1 MSKNPLTMSSKKND
15 LEESVPLILSQT
27 RDSQQNRYK
36 PVPNQ
41 QRQRYDS
48 NFPSYS
54 SDNDVDVQRTKI
66 GPQRTSRKAQK
77 LKLLP
82 EESFTSRSKTSKD
95 NNNDR
100 NDEDEDDDEVLV
112 ETSDDFE
119 DSEEEDS
126 DIDFD
131 NKQKSRASS
140 IGIEINNS
148 NNDNDNDDDDGYAKN
163 KSVVLNINVN
173 ESLSNDNNN
182 TTVDSSPTNVTPHK
196 TEISKKTTTSNTA
209 ETAKSSLPYLS
220 SAFMEKESQ
229 SSTILTPTI
238 KRGTTDNPNSNKT
251 KMKVRKENKG
261 YVYSQVN
268 KITDKPARRDAKR
281 LGKAQRHLLP
291 RCTAYCTA
299 SSYNMRGLIKWLR
312 DSHKVYHTKP
322 KLFDEC
328 LYTPFSYTDWRRDKR
343 FEHEDIIRLD
353 KEGGEINVSDKRP
366 DLFIFEYGVVVL
378 WGFTEREEKSLLND
392 IERFE
397 KEKLAQEDIQVEEFN
412 YYITTSYQPRIY
424 NDFITLRDGSNY
436 MTKLSISHAIAQ
448 SVKIS
453 LFEELVDN
461 TIEDTQD
468 IPQEIA
474 STGKVSMNKE
484 EIMKSIGELFILRIN
499 INLHGSVMDSPEIM
513 WSEPQLEPI
522 YQATRGYL
530 EINQRVALLNQRLEV
545 ISDLLQMLKEQLGH
559 SHEEYLEFIVIIL
572 VGVEVFVSL
581 VNIAVDIFA
590 NRHG

>member
-1 MSKNPLTMSSKKND
+1 MSGKKG
-15 LEESVPLILSQT
+15 LEENIPLISSQA
-27 RDSQQNRYK
+27 RNSAQDRYK

-41 QRQRYDS
+41 QRQRLDS
-48 NFPSYS
+48 NSTSYLN
-54 SDNDVDVQRTKI
+54 NDDFSVYRTKI

-82 EESFTSRSKTSKD
+82 EESFTSRIKTAKD
-95 NNNDR
+95 KSSGDNTD
-100 NDEDEDDDEVLV
+100 DDDDDDDEVV
-112 ETSDDFE
+112 ETSDDSE
-119 DSEEEDS
+119 DSEEEEEEDDDDS
-126 DIDFD
+126 DVGLDY
-131 NKQKSRASS
+131 KQKGSS
-140 IGIEINNS
+140 VVKTSTDTEIKNDDGDGYVENISLLPTGNINDLSGNYNNNNNNS
-148 NNDNDNDDDDGYAKN
+148 NSK
-163 KSVVLNINVN
+163 
-173 ESLSNDNNN
+173 
-182 TTVDSSPTNVTPHK
+182 TTVTSLVTNVTPQK
-196 TEISKKTTTSNTA
+196 TEIG
-209 ETAKSSLPYLS
+209 
-220 SAFMEKESQ
+220 KESITNCTMKTVKPPPSSSSSITEAQ
-229 SSTILTPTI
+229 SSTELTPAIKKGSNTI
-238 KRGTTDNPNSNKT
+238 KT
-251 KMKVRKENKG
+251 KAKGKRENKG

-312 DSHKVYHTKP
+312 DSRKIYHTKP

-328 LYTPFSYTDWRRDKR
+328 LYTPFIYTDWRRDKR
-343 FEHEDIIRLD
+343 FEHENIIRLD
-353 KEGGEINVSDKRP
+353 EEGGEIKVSDKQP

-392 IERFE
+392 IDRFE
-397 KEKLAQEDIQVEEFN
+397 KEKLAQEDVQVEEFN

-474 STGKVSMNKE
+474 LTGKVSMNKE

-559 SHEEYLEFIVIIL
+559 SHEEYVEFIVIIL
-572 VGVEVFVSL
+572 VGVEVFISL
-581 VNIAVDIFA
+581 VNIAVDILA
-590 NRHG
+590 NR

>member
-1 MSKNPLTMSSKKND
+1 MAVTQNSQ
-15 LEESVPLILSQT
+15 EEIPLIPSQEAT
-27 RDSQQNRYK
+27 IPASSQNKYK
-36 PVPNQ
+36 PVPKQ
-41 QRQRYDS
+41 GQDRSISQMVLS
-48 NFPSYS
+48 NDKDQY
-54 SDNDVDVQRTKI
+54 RTKL

-82 EESFTSRSKTSKD
+82 EESFVKRRKSVFDKVK
-95 NNNDR
+95 NDGEGSDD
-100 NDEDEDDDEVLV
+100 DEIIGASDDSEESDEDDTEAQIATVDV
-112 ETSDDFE
+112 TAPKQ
-119 DSEEEDS
+119 
-126 DIDFD
+126 
-131 NKQKSRASS
+131 NKQQLYDSTTL
-140 IGIEINNS
+140 
-148 NNDNDNDDDDGYAKN
+148 AKDQ
-163 KSVVLNINVN
+163 S
-173 ESLSNDNNN
+173 
-182 TTVDSSPTNVTPHK
+182 H
-196 TEISKKTTTSNTA
+196 SNT
-209 ETAKSSLPYLS
+209 SIP
-220 SAFMEKESQ
+220 
-229 SSTILTPTI
+229 PPVI
-238 KRGTTDNPNSNKT
+238 KTGRSKRD
-251 KMKVRKENKG
+251 KG

-312 DSHKVYHTKP
+312 DSRKIYNTKP

-328 LYTPFSYTDWRRDKR
+328 LYTPFMYTDWRRDKR
-343 FEHEDIIRLD
+343 FEHDDIIRLD
-353 KEGGEINVSDKRP
+353 EEGGEINVSDKQP

-392 IERFE
+392 IDRFE
-397 KEKLAQEDIQVEEFN
+397 KEKLAQEDIQIEEFN

-474 STGKVSMNKE
+474 LSGKVSMNKE
-484 EIMKSIGELFILRIN
+484 GIMKSIGELFILRIN

-530 EINQRVALLNQRLEV
+530 EINQRVSLLNQRLEV

-559 SHEEYLEFIVIIL
+559 SHEEYLEFIVIVL
-572 VGVEVFVSL
+572 VGVEVFISL
-581 VNIAVDIFA
+581 VNIAVDILA
-590 NRHG
+590 NA

>member
-1 MSKNPLTMSSKKND
+1 MSGKKG
-15 LEESVPLILSQT
+15 LEENIPLISSQA
-27 RDSQQNRYK
+27 RNSAQDRYK

-41 QRQRYDS
+41 QRQRLDS
-48 NFPSYS
+48 NSTSYLN
-54 SDNDVDVQRTKI
+54 NDDFSVYRTKI

-82 EESFTSRSKTSKD
+82 EESFTSRIKTAKD
-95 NNNDR
+95 KSSGDNTD
-100 NDEDEDDDEVLV
+100 DDDDDDDEVV
-112 ETSDDFE
+112 ETSDDSE
-119 DSEEEDS
+119 DSEEEEEEDDDDS
-126 DIDFD
+126 DVGLDY
-131 NKQKSRASS
+131 KQKGSS
-140 IGIEINNS
+140 VVKTSTDTEIKNDDGDGYVENISLLPTGNINDLSGNYNNNNNNS
-148 NNDNDNDDDDGYAKN
+148 NSK
-163 KSVVLNINVN
+163 
-173 ESLSNDNNN
+173 
-182 TTVDSSPTNVTPHK
+182 TTVTSLVTNVTPQK
-196 TEISKKTTTSNTA
+196 TEIG
-209 ETAKSSLPYLS
+209 
-220 SAFMEKESQ
+220 KESITNCTMKTIKPPPSSSSSITEAQ
-229 SSTILTPTI
+229 SSTELTPAIKKGSNTI
-238 KRGTTDNPNSNKT
+238 KT
-251 KMKVRKENKG
+251 KAKGKRENKG

-312 DSHKVYHTKP
+312 DSRKIYHTKP

-328 LYTPFSYTDWRRDKR
+328 LYTPFIYTDWRRDKR
-343 FEHEDIIRLD
+343 FEHENIIRLD
-353 KEGGEINVSDKRP
+353 EEGGEIKVSDKQP

-392 IERFE
+392 IDRFE
-397 KEKLAQEDIQVEEFN
+397 KEKLAQEDVQVEEFN

-474 STGKVSMNKE
+474 LTGKVSMNKE

-559 SHEEYLEFIVIIL
+559 SHEEYVEFIVIIL
-572 VGVEVFVSL
+572 VGVEVFISL
-581 VNIAVDIFA
+581 VNIAVDILA
-590 NRHG
+590 NR

>member
-1 MSKNPLTMSSKKND
+1 MVVTQNSQ
-15 LEESVPLILSQT
+15 EEMPLIPSQEVPT
-27 RDSQQNRYK
+27 PVTSQNKYK
-36 PVPNQ
+36 PIPKQ
-41 QRQRYDS
+41 GQDRFIAQ
-48 NFPSYS
+48 S
-54 SDNDVDVQRTKI
+54 SLSLERDQHRAKL

-82 EESFTSRSKTSKD
+82 EESFVKRGKSGFNKVE
-95 NNNDR
+95 N
-100 NDEDEDDDEVLV
+100 DDEG
-112 ETSDDFE
+112 S
-119 DSEEEDS
+119 
-126 DIDFD
+126 
-131 NKQKSRASS
+131 
-140 IGIEINNS
+140 
-148 NNDNDNDDDDGYAKN
+148 DDDDGIIGTSDDSDDSDEDDTEGQIS
-163 KSVVLNINVN
+163 SV
-173 ESLSNDNNN
+173 
-182 TTVDSSPTNVTPHK
+182 NVTSPKQDDTQLHDIATLAK
-196 TEISKKTTTSNTA
+196 DQPTSNP
-209 ETAKSSLPYLS
+209 SIPPPL
-220 SAFMEKESQ
+220 
-229 SSTILTPTI
+229 I
-238 KRGTTDNPNSNKT
+238 KTGRSKRD
-251 KMKVRKENKG
+251 KG

-312 DSHKVYHTKP
+312 DSRKIYNTKP

-328 LYTPFSYTDWRRDKR
+328 LYTPFMYTDWRRDKR
-343 FEHEDIIRLD
+343 FEHDDIIRLD
-353 KEGGEINVSDKRP
+353 EEGGEINVSDKQP

-392 IERFE
+392 IDRFE
-397 KEKLAQEDIQVEEFN
+397 KEKLAQEDIQIEEFN

-474 STGKVSMNKE
+474 LSGKVSMNKE
-484 EIMKSIGELFILRIN
+484 GIMKSIGELFILRIN

-530 EINQRVALLNQRLEV
+530 EINQRVSLLNQRLEV

-559 SHEEYLEFIVIIL
+559 SHEEYLEFIVIVL

-581 VNIAVDIFA
+581 VNIAVDILA
-590 NRHG
+590 NA